1 MYWRMEKHQCGDEK
15 MNYVDYALICKVLG
29 DSTRIQIVDML
40 KSGKKCACRLLE
52 AFEIAQ
58 PTLSYHMKML
68 VDCGL
73 VFSEKFGKW
82 TYYALNTE
90 ILQALV
96 AFLAKEEKK

>member
-1 MYWRMEKHQCGDEK
+1 

-40 KSGKKCACRLLE
+40 KNGKKCACRLLE
-52 AFEIAQ
+52 AFEITQ

-73 VFSEKFGKW
+73 VFSEKYGKW
-82 TYYALNTE
+82 HYYTLNQE
-90 ILQALV
+90 VLHELI
-96 AFLAKEEKK
+96 AFLTKEAKK